1 MSSAC
6 AADTEAL
13 QYAIG
18 AQANAAQYLPIALI
32 LLFALEAAGVD
43 AWLIH
48 AFGILLIAGRLI
60 HARGLPAKDFRLRV
74 LGMQLTVTAIIGL
87 AVANLAWLVY
97 SYVVI

>member
-32 LLFALEAAGVD
+32 LLFALEAAGAN

-74 LGMQLTVTAIIGL
+74 LGMQLTITAIIGL